1 MAPGVQAAAQ
11 RSEWPRWALLMA
23 GMVLGLG
30 LVVAVLWPD
39 GGAPTGRRQ
48 ATPTTTPATSPPSTT
63 APPPSQADVQGALAN
78 LAAVVAAARQQ
89 GTVDQ
94 EAQDLLHQVDDLEKA
109 LREGKGNDKGEKADK
124 KLAELDRK
132 VEELIS
138 KGKLRPPA
146 TTQIQQAVAQL
157 AQAVQQAA

>member
-1 MAPGVQAAAQ
+1 M
-11 RSEWPRWALLMA
+11 
-23 GMVLGLG
+23 
-30 LVVAVLWPD
+30 
-39 GGAPTGRRQ
+39 
-48 ATPTTTPATSPPSTT
+48 T
-63 APPPSQADVQGALAN
+63 APPPSQPDVQGALAN
-78 LAAVVAAARQQ
+78 LAAVIAAARQQ

-94 EAQDLLHQVDDLEKA
+94 EAEDLLHQVDDLKKA

-138 KGKLRPPA
+138 KGKIRPPA
-146 TTQIQQAVAQL
+146 TTQIQQAVAEL